1 MLEEYKLQCKA
12 KADSIL
18 GWEQLSKNDLCNRYI
33 ETEDASIRDAYLA
46 AILYRYWKLI
56 PKFYYQSSNVCS
68 PEDCY
73 DWLVES
79 VLCALNCKRWTE
91 SDSSIYKDPNGPDK
105 VINRA
110 MKCARLNFYQF
121 INRKKRKDNFGLL
134 SLDELKENLHDNSVD
149 IEDPEST
156 VDDETTLSL
165 KEFIKDVFNGKEYF
179 LAFMLDCI
187 ITENIFDKEAESVRL
202 NQKSLTKLLR
212 ELDDIYATQFAA
224 RYSFDVDVVR
234 HALAYCQ
241 GLTSTKIQ
249 SKIEYNLL
257 KLKHDKKLLEV
268 LSC

>member
-1 MLEEYKLQCKA
+1 MLEEYKLHCKEQA
-12 KADSIL
+12 AAIP
-18 GWEQLSKNDLCNRYI
+18 GWEQLSKNELCNRYI
-33 ETEDASIRDAYLA
+33 ETEDKSTKDAYLA

-121 INRKKRKDNFGLL
+121 INRKKRKDNFGIL
-134 SLDELKENLHDNSVD
+134 SLDELKENLNDNSND
-149 IEDPEST
+149 IEDPQSS
-156 VDDETTLSL
+156 VNDETIISV
-165 KEFIKDVFNGKEYF
+165 KEYIKDIFNGKEYF

-187 ITENIFDKEAESVRL
+187 VTENIFDKEGTYVKL
-202 NQKSLTKLLR
+202 NQKRLTKLLR
-212 ELDDIYATQFAA
+212 ELDSIYAAQFAT
-224 RYSFDVDVVR
+224 RYEFEKDKVL

-241 GLTSTKIQ
+241 GLTPSKIQ

-268 LSC
+268 LTC

>member
-1 MLEEYKLQCKA
+1 MLEEYRLQCKE
-12 KADSIL
+12 KANAIQ
-18 GWEQLSKNDLCNRYI
+18 GWEALSKNELCNKYI
-33 ETEDASIRDAYLA
+33 ETEDAALKDAYLA

-56 PKFYYQSSNVCS
+56 PKFYYQSANVCT

-134 SLDELKENLHDNSVD
+134 SLDELKENLHDNSND
-149 IEDPEST
+149 IEDPET
-156 VDDETTLSL
+156 GVNDETILSV
-165 KEFIKDVFNGKEYF
+165 KEYIKDVFNGKEYF

-187 ITENIFDKEAESVRL
+187 VTENIFDRESDVTRL

-212 ELDDIYATQFAA
+212 ELDTIYAKQFAN
-224 RYSFDVDVVR
+224 RYDFEVSRVL

-257 KLKHDKKLLEV
+257 KLKHDRKLLEV